1 MFKISLDAGH
11 GINTPGKRV
20 PDNSMHEWEFNAA
33 VVSKMQLELANYEN
47 VAVLRLDDPTGK
59 RDVPLKERTDRINGW
74 GSNVHVS
81 VHANASG
88 DGWSS
93 AHGIET
99 FVYKKSL
106 ATANAL
112 AEKVQSSLVSA
123 TGLTNRGVKEGD
135 LHMIRETKAPAILC
149 ECGFMSNKDEA
160 ALLKSDAYRQTVAL
174 AIVSGLSAQFG
185 LKKKYA
191 QPLAQPLT
199 QPKTKTKI
207 IDFYTG
213 WYQGESATKVV
224 DFLVENKWYYKPS
237 RNSDGSLS
245 FLIGGF
251 GEGTEAAI
259 KCENF
264 LKENK
269 YWYEIRQ
276 E

>member
-1 MFKISLDAGH
+1 MNIIQRLIPTSFKTRPGVKINPTYITIHETDNEGMKANAEAHARLQENGNSRDASWHYQVDDQYVIQSVPDCEEGWHAGNKTGNMCSIAIEICVNKDGDFKKAVANAAELTKYLMSKYNISLDH
-11 GINTPGKRV
+11 VVQHNKWSGKNCPR
-20 PDNSMHEWEFNAA
+20 H
-33 VVSKMQLELANYEN
+33 
-47 VAVLRLDDPTGK
+47 LR
-59 RDVPLKERTDRINGW
+59 
-74 GSNVHVS
+74 
-81 VHANASG
+81 SG
-88 DGWSS
+88 DK
-93 AHGIET
+93 GIT
-99 FVYKKSL
+99 WANFVEML
-106 ATANAL
+106 
-112 AEKVQSSLVSA
+112 
-123 TGLTNRGVKEGD
+123 
-135 LHMIRETKAPAILC
+135 
-149 ECGFMSNKDEA
+149 
-160 ALLKSDAYRQTVAL
+160 
-174 AIVSGLSAQFG
+174 
-185 LKKKYA
+185 
-191 QPLAQPLT
+191 
-199 QPKTKTKI
+199 QPKKLKI